1 MRIRWRGLELPNRVL
16 SDQDVSIPTYGR
28 FIIEPFERGLGTTI
42 GNSLRRV
49 LLSSIEGAA
58 VTSLKIAR
66 ADHEFQSMPGVMED
80 VTDIVLNVK
89 SLIVKMHASGPKTL
103 RVHSSAKGPVTAD
116 MIEADPAV
124 EIINRDLV
132 LATLSENIEFE
143 MEMEVS
149 TGRGYMA
156 AEELMPPDDEQDIGR
171 IYLDASFSPVTR
183 VRYSTEDTRVGQR
196 TNYDRLVLEIWT
208 NGTIMPEMGLVEAGK
223 ILRKHLNPFVEYFD
237 LGGELPVSAG
247 KAEVRAQVD
256 QRLSEKLARPVADL
270 ELSVR
275 ANNCLETAQLHTVG
289 QLVKMT
295 EADLLR
301 VRSFGKTSL
310 REVKRKLA
318 DWGLSLG
325 MNVDLPAGA
334 EIALAEAP
342 ESEEKEDE

>member
-1 MRIRWRGLELPNRVL
+1 
-16 SDQDVSIPTYGR
+16 
-28 FIIEPFERGLGTTI
+28 
-42 GNSLRRV
+42 
-49 LLSSIEGAA
+49 
-58 VTSLKIAR
+58 
-66 ADHEFQSMPGVMED
+66 
-80 VTDIVLNVK
+80 VK
-89 SLIVKMHASGPKTL
+89 SLVVKMHAPGPKTM
-103 RVHSSAKGPVTAD
+103 RVHSTAKGPITAD

-143 MEMEVS
+143 MEMEVN
-149 TGRGYMA
+149 TGRGYVA
-156 AEELMPPDDEQDIGR
+156 AEEMMPPDDEQEIGR
-171 IYLDASFSPVTR
+171 IYIDASFSPVTR
-183 VRYSTEDTRVGQR
+183 VRYSTEDTRVGQK

-208 NGTIMPEMGLVEAGK
+208 NGTIMPEMALVEAGK

-237 LGGELPVSAG
+237 LGGELPVSGQVEAAG
-247 KAEVRAQVD
+247 VQVD
-256 QRLSEKLARPVADL
+256 QKLSDKLARPVADL

-275 ANNCLETAQLHTVG
+275 ASNCLETAQLHTVG

-325 MNVDLPAGA
+325 MNVDVSMPAESA
-334 EIALAEAP
+334 AP
-342 ESEEKEDE
+342 QADEGQEEQQ

>member
-58 VTSLKIAR
+58 VTSLKIAG
-66 ADHEFQSMPGVMED
+66 AQHEFQSLPGVMED

-89 SLIVKMHASGPKTL
+89 SLIVKMHTGGPKTM
-103 RVHSSAKGPVTAD
+103 RVHSTAKGPVTAD

-132 LATLSENIEFE
+132 LATLSDNREFE

-149 TGRGYMA
+149 VGRGYVP
-156 AEELMPPDDEQDIGR
+156 AEELMPPDDEQEVGCIF
-171 IYLDASFSPVTR
+171 LDASFCPVTR
-183 VRYSTEDTRVGQR
+183 VRYSTEDTRVGQK

-208 NGTIMPEMGLVEAGK
+208 NGTIMPEMALVEAGK
-223 ILRKHLNPFVEYFD
+223 ILRKHLNPFVQYFD
-237 LGGELPVSAG
+237 LGGELPISG
-247 KAEVRAQVD
+247 GTPERRAQVD
-256 QRLSEKLARPVADL
+256 QRLSEKLTRPVADL

-275 ANNCLETAQLHTVG
+275 AANCLETAQLHTVG
-289 QLVKMT
+289 QLVAMA

-301 VRSFGKTSL
+301 IRSFGKTSL

-325 MNVDLPAGA
+325 MNVDLPAPAAGVEGPEASEQEA
-334 EIALAEAP
+334 E
-342 ESEEKEDE
+342 